1 MARPR
6 VSVIDPDE
14 GVRESLKALVG
25 TLGMDVEAFTTAEGF
40 LTSLGDGAPPRCL
53 ITELNLHGMSGMQLM
68 HRLAEERVRV
78 PVVVLATDADV
89 PTAVECMRLGAAHFM
104 QKPVVGP
111 DLARLIGRLAKAGG
125 HGSSDEGAHVTASR
139 GPSPHPQEAAVSD
152 AKTILVIDDDRDFQE
167 SMGMLLHAEG
177 YRVVRAYSGREGL
190 AKLRECNP
198 DAILLD
204 IMMESMSEGY
214 GVAFNI
220 KHQPEYEDF
229 QSVPLIMLSSIQ
241 ESPDERFPRA
251 EETELI
257 RPDRYLTKPVDLPRL
272 LDILSRSLQHA

>member
-6 VSVIDPDE
+6 VSIIDPDE

-40 LTSLGDGAPPRCL
+40 LTSVGDGAPPRCL
-53 ITELNLHGMSGMQLM
+53 ITELNLPGMSGMQLM
-68 HRLAEERVRV
+68 RRLAEERVRM

-111 DLARLIGRLAKAGG
+111 DLARLIRRLAQADGRKRLDAGEPAP
-125 HGSSDEGAHVTASR
+125 SSDGPRHV
-139 GPSPHPQEAAVSD
+139 PQEVTMAD

-167 SMGMLLHAEG
+167 SMGMLLTSEG
-177 YRVVRAYSGREGL
+177 YRVVQAFSGREGL
-190 AKLRECNP
+190 EKLRECNP

-214 GVAFNI
+214 GVAFTI
-220 KHQPEYEDF
+220 KHQPEYEPY
-229 QSVPLIMLSSIQ
+229 QHIPLIMLSSIQ

-257 RPDRYLTKPVDLPRL
+257 RPDRYLAKPVDLPRL
-272 LDILSRSLQHA
+272 LEILSRSLQHA